1 VLLKNPLL
9 LTRIKY
15 LDATPLSFYEFR
27 DRYGDWGRDLAM
39 HVALQNCGIGLKELA
54 EQAGGLDYISVATAL
69 RRFRGRL
76 VGNRIL
82 QDACEQVRQM
92 LNKCTNE

>member
-1 VLLKNPLL
+1 VLLKTPLL

-39 HVALQNCGIGLKELA
+39 HVARQNCGIGLKELA
-54 EQAGGLDYISVATAL
+54 
-69 RRFRGRL
+69 
-76 VGNRIL
+76 
-82 QDACEQVRQM
+82 
-92 LNKCTNE
+92 